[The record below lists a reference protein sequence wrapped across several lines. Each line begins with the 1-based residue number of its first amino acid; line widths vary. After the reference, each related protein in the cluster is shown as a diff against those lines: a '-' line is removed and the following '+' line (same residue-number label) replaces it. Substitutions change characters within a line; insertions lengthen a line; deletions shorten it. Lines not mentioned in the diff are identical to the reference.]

1 MIYYSLQDNK
11 SFLFN
16 DQLVV
21 IIYQT
26 SCKKKLIIPHTFIY
40 QKTCSI
46 CTTSNVKPNREM
58 VRRVIDLVAVY
69 GTRYWEFKL

>member
-1 MIYYSLQDNK
+1 MIYYLLQDNK

-26 SCKKKLIIPHTFIY
+26 SCKKKLIVPYTCIY
-40 QKTCSI
+40 ISKD
-46 CTTSNVKPNREM
+46 M
-58 VRRVIDLVAVY
+58 FDLHNFE
-69 GTRYWEFKL
+69 R